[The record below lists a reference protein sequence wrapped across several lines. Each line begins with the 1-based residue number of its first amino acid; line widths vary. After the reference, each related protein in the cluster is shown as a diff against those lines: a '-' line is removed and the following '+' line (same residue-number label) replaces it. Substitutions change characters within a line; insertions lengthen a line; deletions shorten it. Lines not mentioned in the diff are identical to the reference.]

1 MKDKAGSSGNN
12 FLSGYSFSN
21 LLIIGVVSVVAF
33 SLPLSSSRRRVG
45 SKIGFGG
52 SIPSSLLNLPGTSPI
67 KTS

>member
-21 LLIIGVVSVVAF
+21 LLMIGVVSVVAF
-33 SLPLSSSRRRVG
+33 NLPFSSFKRRVG
-45 SKIGFGG
+45 SKIGFG
-52 SIPSSLLNLPGTSPI
+52 SSMSPNLLNFPGTSPQ

>member
-1 MKDKAGSSGNN
+1 MKDRAGSSGNN
-12 FLSGYSFSN
+12 FLFGYSLSN
-21 LLIIGVVSVVAF
+21 LLMIGVVSVVAF
-33 SLPLSSSRRRVG
+33 NLPLSSSKRRVG

>member
-1 MKDKAGSSGNN
+1 MNDKAGSSGNN
-12 FLSGYSFSN
+12 FLSEYSFSN
-21 LLIIGVVSVVAF
+21 LLMIGVVSVVAF
-33 SLPLSSSRRRVG
+33 NFPLSSSKSRVG